1 MTNKYFIISRQKIY
15 CLCLV
20 IITALFLQSCVGTEK
35 HRSGKL
41 SDAMEEASDEHKGE
55 RKVNTQPDPDDED
68 EDDDIDYSVGVGS
81 HSSSLVAND
90 SLTAD
95 SALIDVESDLNWFTL
110 SGGTGLLKKDDFF
123 GLNHASLALGAYAA
137 QRHYFEVYV
146 GISWAPVQE
155 TSMLSESLD
164 GGVTLL
170 QIGGG
175 YKFYTT
181 PRHTFLGL
189 YLCAGLGYAYMRWSY
204 KNPFE
209 AMAYDENGNELG
221 METISGD
228 GVSGFEM
235 FAGLG
240 INLIQSKNFQLGAE
254 VLPGLITWGGETS
267 EGFNNDIFD
276 TFYYTKLKL
285 SLRFG
290 W

>member
-1 MTNKYFIISRQKIY
+1 MFKECFIFIRH
-15 CLCLV
+15 
-20 IITALFLQSCVGTEK
+20 ALFLICLFSVCALFVQSCASSNK
-35 HRSGKL
+35 NRSGKL

-68 EDDDIDYSVGVGS
+68 EDNDIAYSVDAGG

-95 SALIDVESDLNWFTL
+95 STLIDVESNLNWFTL

-137 QRHYFEVYV
+137 QRHYFEVYA

-170 QIGGG
+170 QIGAG
-175 YKFYTT
+175 YKFYAT

-221 METISGD
+221 MDTISGD
-228 GVSGFEM
+228 GLSGFEM

-240 INLIQSKNFQLGAE
+240 VNLVQSKNFQLGAE

-267 EGFNNDIFD
+267 EGFNNDVFD